1 MSKSTKKFKTE
12 VQQLLD
18 LVIHSLYSK
27 KEIFLRELLSNASD
41 AIDRISFEA
50 QTQKDI
56 ITSDVSWKIKLFL
69 DEEAKTLTISDNGI
83 GMTKEELENNIGTI
97 ANSGTKNFLN
107 SLKDSN
113 KPDDSQFIGQFGV
126 GFYASYMVADKV
138 TVLTKRA
145 GKDQPAYKWVSDGV
159 GTYTIEEAEK
169 DSFGTDVKLHFRE
182 GSEEYLK
189 EWKVRQIVKEY
200 SDFISYPI
208 VMDVTRTE
216 KAEEEGGEDVIT
228 IEEETI
234 NSMKAI
240 WKKNKS
246 EISDEEYKDFYSH
259 LTHDYNEPQE
269 RIHFRAEGVSE
280 FTTLLYIP
288 ANAPFDM
295 MFKEGRHNDIHLYV
309 KNVFIGNDFKGL
321 LPDYLRFV
329 KGVVD
334 SSDLPLN
341 VSREI
346 LQDDLNILKIN
357 KSLSSR
363 VLKTLATMKKKRFDD
378 YIKFYKN
385 FGQVMK
391 EGLASDFENADKLK
405 DLLICPSTEAG
416 EDKPTDLKSYV
427 DRMSSEQKEIF
438 YLTGSD
444 LLSLKKSPLLEGFKK
459 KGYEVLFFNDPIDE
473 FIVDH
478 IREYDGKALKAIDK
492 GSVDLD
498 TEEEKKETEEQIK
511 EADKNFKGLKELIK
525 SNLDEDIQEV
535 RFTNRLTDS
544 PCCLVSDESA
554 MNPQMERIMRA
565 MNQDVPASKRI
576 MELNPTHPLVEK
588 MNKIFAE
595 NKETAK
601 LNDYVELLY
610 NQALLSEGSE
620 IKDPVKFSKLVSD
633 LMLKAD

>member
-41 AIDRISFEA
+41 AIDRISFES

-69 DEEAKTLTISDNGI
+69 DEEAQTLTISDNGI
-83 GMTKEELENNIGTI
+83 GMSKEELENNIGTI
-97 ANSGTKNFLN
+97 ANSGTKNFIN
-107 SLKDSN
+107 SLKESN
-113 KPDDSQFIGQFGV
+113 KPDENKFIGQFGV
-126 GFYASYMVADKV
+126 GFYAAYMVADEV

-145 GKDQPAYKWVSDGV
+145 GKDQPAYKWTSDGG
-159 GTYTIEEAEK
+159 GTYTIEDAEK
-169 DSFGTDVKLHFRE
+169 ESFGTDVTLHLRE
-182 GSEEYLK
+182 GLEEYIK
-189 EWKVRQIVKEY
+189 EWKVRQIIKEY

-216 KAEEEGGEDVIT
+216 KAEEEGGEDVVT
-228 IEEETI
+228 IEEETL

-246 EISDEEYKDFYSH
+246 EVTDEEYKDFYNH

-280 FTTLLYIP
+280 FTALLYIP

-295 MFKEGRHNDIHLYV
+295 MFKEGRHNDLHLYV
-309 KNVFIGNDFKGL
+309 KNVFIGNDFKGI
-321 LPDYLRFV
+321 LPDYLRFI

-341 VSREI
+341 ISREI
-346 LQDDLNILKIN
+346 LQDDLNIQRIN
-357 KSLSSR
+357 KSITGRILKSLSD
-363 VLKTLATMKKKRFDD
+363 MKKKKFED
-378 YIKFYKN
+378 YQKFFKN
-385 FGQVMK
+385 FGQVLK
-391 EGLASDFENADKLK
+391 EGLAGDFENADKLK
-405 DLLICPSTEAG
+405 DLIICPSTEAG
-416 EDKPTDLKSYV
+416 AEKPTDLKSYV
-427 DRMSSEQKEIF
+427 DRMNSEQNEIY

-444 LLSLKKSPLLEGFKK
+444 LMSLEKSPLLEGFKK

-478 IREYDGKALKAIDK
+478 IREYDGKSLKAIDK
-492 GSVDLD
+492 GSVNLD
-498 TEEEKKETEEQIK
+498 TEDEKKETEEQIK
-511 EADKNFKGLKELIK
+511 EADKKFKGLKELIL
-525 SNLDEDIQEV
+525 SNLDSDLQEV

-565 MNQDVPASKRI
+565 MNQEVPGSKRI

-588 MNKIFAE
+588 MNLIFAE
-595 NKETAK
+595 NREKDT
-601 LNDYVELLY
+601 LNDYVDLLY
-610 NQALLSEGSE
+610 NQALLAEGSE
-620 IKDPVKFSKLVSD
+620 IKDPVKFSKLISE
-633 LMLKAD
+633 LMLKA

>member
-41 AIDRISFEA
+41 AIDRISFES

-56 ITSDVSWKIKLFL
+56 ITSDVEWKIKLFL
-69 DEEAKTLTISDNGI
+69 DEEANTLTISDNGI
-83 GMTKEELENNIGTI
+83 GMDKEELENNIGTI

-107 SLKDSN
+107 TLKETS

-126 GFYASYMVADKV
+126 GFYAAYMVADKV

-145 GKDQPAYKWVSDGV
+145 GKDQQAYAWVSDGA
-159 GTYTIEEAEK
+159 GTYTIEESEK
-169 DSFGTDVKLHFRE
+169 DSFGTDVTLHIRE
-182 GSEEYLK
+182 GFEEFIK
-189 EWKVRQIVKEY
+189 EWKVREIVKEY

-208 VMDVTRTE
+208 VMDITKTE

-228 IEEETI
+228 IEEETL

-246 EISDEEYKDFYSH
+246 EITDEEYKDFYNH

-280 FTTLLYIP
+280 FTALLYVP
-288 ANAPFDM
+288 AQAPYDM
-295 MFKEGRHNDIHLYV
+295 MFKEGRHNDLHLYV
-309 KNVFIGNDFKGL
+309 KNVFIGNDFKGI
-321 LPDYLRFV
+321 LPDYLRFI
-329 KGVVD
+329 KGVID

-346 LQDDLNILKIN
+346 LQDDLNIQRIN
-357 KSLSSR
+357 KSITGK
-363 VLKTLATMKKKRFDD
+363 VLKSLSQMKKKKFDD
-378 YIKFYKN
+378 YQKFFKN
-385 FGQVMK
+385 FGQIIK
-391 EGLASDFENADKLK
+391 EGLAGDFENADKLK
-405 DLLICPSTEAG
+405 DLIICPSTEG
-416 EDKPTDLKSYV
+416 TEKPTDLKSYV
-427 DRMSSEQKEIF
+427 ERMNSEQKEIF

-444 LLSLKKSPLLEGFKK
+444 LMSLEKSPLLEGFKK

-478 IREYDGKALKAIDK
+478 IREYDGKTLKAIDK
-492 GSVDLD
+492 GSLDLD

-511 EADKNFKGLKELIK
+511 EADKKFKGLKDLIQ
-525 SNLDEDIQEV
+525 SNLDSDLKEV

-565 MNQDVPASKRI
+565 MNQEVPESKRI
-576 MELNPTHPLVEK
+576 MELNPAHPLVEK
-588 MNKIFAE
+588 MNLIFAE
-595 NKETAK
+595 NKEKET

-610 NQALLSEGSE
+610 NQALLAEGSG
-620 IKDPVKFSKLVSD
+620 IKDPVKFSKLVSE
-633 LMLKAD
+633 LMLKA